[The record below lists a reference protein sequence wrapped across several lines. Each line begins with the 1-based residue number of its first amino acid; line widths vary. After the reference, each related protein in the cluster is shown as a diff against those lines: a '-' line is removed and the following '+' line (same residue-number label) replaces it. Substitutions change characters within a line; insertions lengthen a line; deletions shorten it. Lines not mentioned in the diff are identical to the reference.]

1 MKCQQCTNSAT
12 VHLTKIINK
21 QKTEVHL
28 CQACA
33 DKQHTPAA
41 DLSLS
46 SILQS
51 LIGQH
56 VSSVAE
62 ELARLNCPTCGI
74 KYMEFRADGRLG
86 CPADYEVFRAGLLP
100 ILQRIHR
107 ATRHVGKVPR
117 RRACDP
123 HRGRPGRGCPGPDPA
138 AELLAL
144 RQQLRRAVETE
155 NYERAAEIRDL
166 IRQKEALDEP
176 G

>member
-1 MKCQQCTNSAT
+1 MKCQFCSNPAT
-12 VHLTKIINK
+12 VHLTKLLVNK

-33 DKQHTPAA
+33 AKQHAPAAA

-46 SILQS
+46 AILQS

-56 VSSVAE
+56 VSSVTE
-62 ELARLNCPTCGI
+62 ELARLKCPTCGL

-107 ATRHVGKVPR
+107 ATRHAGKVPR
-117 RRACDP
+117 RRAAP
-123 HRGRPGRGCPGPDPA
+123 VRRRPGGDPA
-138 AELLAL
+138 AEVLDL

-155 NYERAAEIRDL
+155 HYERAAELRDL
-166 IRQKEALDEP
+166 IRQKEASDEP

>member
-1 MKCQQCTNSAT
+1 MKKCQYCSNEAT

-21 QKTEVHL
+21 QKQELHL

-33 DKQHTPAA
+33 DKHTGTPAGE
-41 DLSLS
+41 LSLS

-56 VSSVAE
+56 VSAVSE
-62 ELARLNCPTCGI
+62 ELSRLNCPTCGI

-86 CPADYEVFRAGLLP
+86 CPDDYEVFRAGLVP

-107 ATRHVGKVPR
+107 ATRHAGKVP
-117 RRACDP
+117 
-123 HRGRPGRGCPGPDPA
+123 HRLAPEDRGA
-138 AELLAL
+138 ALLKL
-144 RQQLRRAVETE
+144 RQQLRRAVEAE
-155 NYERAAEIRDL
+155 QYELAAQLRDL
-166 IRQKEALDEP
+166 IRQKEASDEP

>member
-1 MKCQQCTNSAT
+1 MRCQLCSNPAT
-12 VHLTKIINK
+12 VHLTKIVNK

-28 CQACA
+28 CQGCA
-33 DKQHTPAA
+33 EKQHAPAGE
-41 DLSLS
+41 LSLS
-46 SILQS
+46 AILQS

-56 VSSVAE
+56 VSSVTE

-100 ILQRIHR
+100 ILERIHR

-117 RRACDP
+117 RHGAP
-123 HRGRPGRGCPGPDPA
+123 EGGHIGLGRLV
-138 AELLAL
+138 EILEL

-155 NYERAAEIRDL
+155 NYERAAELRDL
-166 IRQKEALDEP
+166 IRQKETSDEP